1 MNSEPI
7 KFLLVDDTE
16 ENLVALE
23 PLLRRDGLEL
33 LLARSGSEA
42 LELLL
47 KHDVSLV
54 LLDVQMPVMDGLA
67 ATRLIRDQ
75 SKRIGRPIIIALT
88 ADAMPEDRDKCM
100 RAGMDDYLSKPIS
113 SKRLT
118 EMLEKHGPNATR

>member
-1 MNSEPI
+1 
-7 KFLLVDDTE
+7 
-16 ENLVALE
+16 
-23 PLLRRDGLEL
+23 
-33 LLARSGSEA
+33 
-42 LELLL
+42 
-47 KHDVSLV
+47 
-54 LLDVQMPVMDGLA
+54 MDGLA

-75 SKRIGRPIIIALT
+75 SKRIGKPIIIALT